1 MAESLFDL
9 TSDALYLEQVLDSFG
24 GDISDEELEGLIDKY
39 LSELGEK
46 LNEKLDAYVTLIAEY
61 SARAEARKREAER
74 LRQRAQV
81 DQNSVDRLKAR
92 LKLFFERTGK
102 TKVETAR
109 FSISLA
115 NNGGKRPLIIE

>member
-61 SARAEARKREAER
+61 SARAEARKREAVFVLSED
-74 LRQRAQV
+74 V
-81 DQNSVDRLKAR
+81 
-92 LKLFFERTGK
+92 
-102 TKVETAR
+102 
-109 FSISLA
+109 
-115 NNGGKRPLIIE
+115 